1 MTIGNE
7 GRDNLINKFL
17 NHLEVEKNYS
27 IHTINAYKTDLE
39 QFEKFIY
46 KDFEEVTRYDILNF
60 LKYLKIQDYSPT
72 TSNRKLASI
81 KSFYK
86 FLMVEGIVGINP
98 AELVESAKV
107 EETLPRIVSIDE
119 YDNILSI
126 IDNLEDRTLIELLF
140 ATGLRREEIVTL
152 KRDNFV
158 FNQGMLKVNGKG
170 KKERIIPIIPE
181 ILPNTMLWLE
191 QHDSE
196 WIFPSK
202 INIGEPN
209 TTRWVNK
216 VVSKW
221 AEKAGYSDITPHS
234 FRHSFGT
241 YLYENGADVKA
252 IQEMMGHE
260 SIDTTNIYA
269 QSSVKRNRQEFIKAH
284 PLLKSPE

>member
-46 KDFEEVTRYDILNF
+46 KDFREVTRYDILNF

-86 FLMVEGIVGINP
+86 FLMVEGIVDINP

-284 PLLKSPE
+284 PLIKRPK

>member
-1 MTIGNE
+1 M
-7 GRDNLINKFL
+7 INKFL

-86 FLMVEGIVGINP
+86 FLMVEGIVDINP

-126 IDNLEDRTLIELLF
+126 IDNLEDRALIELLF

-284 PLLKSPE
+284 PLIKRPK

>member
-86 FLMVEGIVGINP
+86 FLMVEGIVDINP